1 MSTVP
6 PTDGPGGRILSLARR
21 LDEIAG
27 VRDLEPLRVEAELLR
42 RSGEQLESSG
52 LALEPLLRRCMRLVS
67 DLLDKMEVP
76 EAEAECWVVLADLHD
91 QCQEPTDFRRRAVSC
106 FNAAVPFYADHR
118 SGSGRGGWRL
128 TGRRRD
134 ERPRWHAE
142 LVLRAAFQLQYDGQ
156 PDKACLYAERASSLF
171 TKAGY
176 RDEAEESQR
185 LAELARGTSA
195 ASAPA
200 VVPARTRPAPVRTE
214 PQVRTRPAVRTEPA
228 PAVPTRTAASPVH
241 DGQTVPPP
249 HRSPVTRGSTGLL
262 DVIRDLR
269 PLPFEAAE
277 RDDDA
282 RRSRDGVL
290 TPAGDRTR
298 FEAARDLTQ
307 TALAQTQATRHED
320 ALVVYAMA
328 QSLWSGL
335 PGSELLRAACSYGLS
350 TTYSALN
357 LPLEGAA
364 AARTALTLVDAVP
377 AARYYHDMCSVR
389 VEDLY
394 GIVADRYPV
403 QEPAEAGAA
412 PAEMLLELAEYT
424 LRLTQAGDLGAGLER
439 DVLESA
445 ITTARGARFELQPA
459 ASALPG
465 ARTRLARCDF
475 VLGACTVL
483 AVGYGYTL
491 RHPVEADE
499 AWAFLL
505 RAGVLA
511 EDGPDA
517 EDLRTR
523 CAAMTA
529 LMARLTPF
537 ADVAR
542 RSDLL
547 RGSLDRFLAASQDL
561 AKA

>member
-1 MSTVP
+1 M
-6 PTDGPGGRILSLARR
+6 
-21 LDEIAG
+21 
-27 VRDLEPLRVEAELLR
+27 
-42 RSGEQLESSG
+42 
-52 LALEPLLRRCMRLVS
+52 
-67 DLLDKMEVP
+67 
-76 EAEAECWVVLADLHD
+76 
-91 QCQEPTDFRRRAVSC
+91 
-106 FNAAVPFYADHR
+106 
-118 SGSGRGGWRL
+118 
-128 TGRRRD
+128 
-134 ERPRWHAE
+134 
-142 LVLRAAFQLQYDGQ
+142 
-156 PDKACLYAERASSLF
+156 
-171 TKAGY
+171 
-176 RDEAEESQR
+176 
-185 LAELARGTSA
+185 
-195 ASAPA
+195 
-200 VVPARTRPAPVRTE
+200 
-214 PQVRTRPAVRTEPA
+214 
-228 PAVPTRTAASPVH
+228 
-241 DGQTVPPP
+241 
-249 HRSPVTRGSTGLL
+249 
-262 DVIRDLR
+262 
-269 PLPFEAAE
+269 
-277 RDDDA
+277 
-282 RRSRDGVL
+282 
-290 TPAGDRTR
+290 
-298 FEAARDLTQ
+298 
-307 TALAQTQATRHED
+307 
-320 ALVVYAMA
+320 
-328 QSLWSGL
+328 
-335 PGSELLRAACSYGLS
+335 
-350 TTYSALN
+350 
-357 LPLEGAA
+357 
-364 AARTALTLVDAVP
+364 DAVP